1 MGDESL
7 VSHGDS
13 EPSLLV
19 DGLVLQDGFVGKEF
33 AEELDILDD
42 DFEGHE

>member
-1 MGDESL
+1 LGDESL
-7 VSHGDS
+7 VSHGHS

-19 DGLVLQDGFVGKEF
+19 DGLVLEDGFVGKEL

-42 DFEGHE
+42 DFKRH